1 MTVSSSPLAT
11 YAQLGL
17 RQLHDQDPELYAL
30 LEREHRRQSETLAM
44 IAASSVAPASVT
56 ACEGT
61 VLGNVT
67 TEGYPG
73 ARFHAGCEVVDEVE
87 RLAVRRAKAAFGARY
102 ANVQPHSG
110 STANQ
115 AVMFSLLRPGDV
127 LLGMELSAGGHLTHG
142 SRASV
147 SGNYFTSI
155 GYGTDASGWIDMD
168 EVERLSKEHRPRLI
182 VCGASAYPREIDF
195 VRFRAIA
202 DEVGAFLLA
211 DISHI
216 SGLVAAGL
224 HPSPVDVAH
233 VTTTSTYKQL
243 YGPRGGLILM
253 GRDADTPVPGSRRT
267 LAETLQS
274 AVFPYVQGT
283 PQLQAVAAKS
293 RALALVAQP
302 AFQELARRIVS
313 GATALAAALSAA
325 GYHVLT
331 GGTDNHMVL
340 IDVSRK
346 GLTGLVAEQALES
359 CGIIVNKNKI
369 PDDPHGPRVTSGLRL
384 GTNHLAARGMDT
396 DAVRECAALV
406 DRVLSSVRAT
416 DTRTWH
422 LDEPICSQA
431 RADVTS
437 LCARYPLPDL
447 PLEATV

>member
-1 MTVSSSPLAT
+1 MSSSPLAS
-11 YAQLGL
+11 YAQLGI
-17 RQLHDQDPELYAL
+17 RQLREEDPELYDL

-44 IAASSVAPASVT
+44 IAAASVAPPSVT

-87 RLAVRRAKAAFGARY
+87 RLAVRRAEAAFGAQY

-115 AVMFSLLRPGDV
+115 AVLFSLLEPGDV

-147 SGNYFTSI
+147 SGRYFTSV
-155 GYGTDASGWIDMD
+155 GYGTDASGLIDFA
-168 EVERLSKEHRPRLI
+168 EVERLAREHRPKLI
-182 VCGASAYPREIDF
+182 VCGASAYPRTIDF
-195 VRFRAIA
+195 ARFRAVA
-202 DEVGAFLLA
+202 DEVGAVLLA

-216 SGLVAAGL
+216 SGLVVAGL
-224 HPSPVDVAH
+224 HPSPIDLAH

-253 GRDADTPVPGSRRT
+253 GKDAGTRVPGSRRT
-267 LAETLQS
+267 FAETLQS
-274 AVFPYVQGT
+274 AVFPFVQGT
-283 PQLQAVAAKS
+283 PQLQAIAAKG
-293 RALALVAQP
+293 RALALAAEP
-302 AFQELARRIVS
+302 AFKELAGRVLD
-313 GATALAAALSAA
+313 GAATLAAALAAA

-340 IDVSRK
+340 VDVSRR
-346 GLTGLVAEQALES
+346 GLTGIIAEQALES

-369 PDDPHGPRVTSGLRL
+369 PGDPHGPGVTSGLRL
-384 GTNHLAARGMDT
+384 GTNLLAARGMEE
-396 DAVRECAALV
+396 DAVRRCAALV
-406 DRVLSSVRAT
+406 DRVLSAVRAT
-416 DTRTWH
+416 GTREWH
-422 LDEPICSQA
+422 LDA
-431 RADVTS
+431 AVRAAVRAEVAE
-437 LCARYPLPDL
+437 LCALHPLSP
-447 PLEATV
+447 PGAGSPA

>member
-1 MTVSSSPLAT
+1 MTLSSSPLAT

-17 RQLHDQDPELYAL
+17 RQLHDQDRELYDL
-30 LEREHRRQSETLAM
+30 LEREHLRQSSTLAM

-87 RLAVRRAKAAFGARY
+87 RLAIRRAKAAFGARY

-115 AVMFSLLRPGDV
+115 AVMFSLLSPGDV

-147 SGNYFTSI
+147 SGTYFTSV
-155 GYGTDASGWIDMD
+155 GYGTDAAGWIDMD

-243 YGPRGGLILM
+243 YGPRGGLVLM
-253 GRDADTPVPGSRRT
+253 GGDADTPVPGSRKT

-283 PQLQAVAAKS
+283 PQLQAVAAKG
-293 RALALVAQP
+293 RALARVAQP
-302 AFQELARRIVS
+302 EFRELARRIVS
-313 GATALAAALSAA
+313 GATVLASALSDA
-325 GYHVLT
+325 GHHVLT

-340 IDVSRK
+340 IDIGRR

-384 GTNHLAARGMDT
+384 GTNHLAARGMDA
-396 DAVRECAALV
+396 DAVHECAALV
-406 DRVLSSVRAT
+406 DRVLSSVKAT

-422 LDEPICSQA
+422 LDEAVRA
-431 RADVTS
+431 RARAEVSS
-437 LCARYPLPDL
+437 LCARHPLPDL
-447 PLEATV
+447 DATV